1 MSWKKFIIFYEPK
14 PAVNRS
20 VLHLTDNRKSAPV
33 KNGFQASWRQLQL
46 RLRQA
51 AQQKVSLLHE
61 TGFLSLLIDY
71 CTIFWTLHWGKT
83 AIIKEVKSRHVNK
96 EII

>member
-1 MSWKKFIIFYEPK
+1 MILQIHVNKASCNWTVALSWKKFIIFYEPK

-33 KNGFQASWRQLQL
+33 KNGFQASLRELQL

-51 AQQKVSLLHE
+51 AQQKVSLHHE

-71 CTIFWTLHWGKT
+71 CRIFLDTSLG
-83 AIIKEVKSRHVNK
+83 
-96 EII
+96 